1 MFSNVGGSAL
11 IDVNI
16 IFEKS
21 SIKEGDKIADL
32 GCGRGGF
39 FVFPAAK
46 IVGKRGIVYAV
57 DILKNVLSEIKRQ
70 AKEENLN
77 NIVTIWSDLEIFG
90 ATQIDSNSLDIAFL
104 INTLH
109 QSKKKV
115 EILRESIRMVKK
127 EGKLLIV
134 DWKKI
139 AAPFGP
145 PSETKVNKEALK
157 IAAPKLGLHLEEEFE
172 VGQYHF
178 GLNFTKM

>member
-1 MFSNVGGSAL
+1 MISNIGGSAL
-11 IDVNI
+11 LDINI

-21 SIKEGDKIADL
+21 NIKNGNKIADL

-46 IVGKRGIVYAV
+46 MVGKEGKVYAV
-57 DILKNVLSEIKRQ
+57 DILKNVLEEIEKR

-77 NIVTIWSDLEIFG
+77 NVITVWSDLEIFG
-90 ATQIDSNSLDIAFL
+90 ATQIDSNSLDVAFL

-109 QSKKKV
+109 QSQKKV
-115 EILRESIRMVKK
+115 EILRESIRMIKK
-127 EGKLLIV
+127 GGELLII

-139 AAPFGP
+139 AAPLGP
-145 PSETKVNKEALK
+145 PTEIKVNKAALK
-157 IAAPKLGLHLEEEFE
+157 TSAPKLGLHLEEEFE
-172 VGQYHF
+172 AGQYHF